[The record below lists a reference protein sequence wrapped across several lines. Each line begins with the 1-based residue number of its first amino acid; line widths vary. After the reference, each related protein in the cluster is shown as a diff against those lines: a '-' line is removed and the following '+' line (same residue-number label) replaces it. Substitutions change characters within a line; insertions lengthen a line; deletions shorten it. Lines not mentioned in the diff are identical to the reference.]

1 MRGKNQRTKK
11 KNLFKKVQRTIQ
23 DSKDWRGREIQ
34 NKIGGGESEKITE
47 GLPAFHLSKVTVKLL
62 IKSFLV
68 VKISIFKDY
77 VLPCIL
83 INYLL

>member
-11 KNLFKKVQRTIQ
+11 KNLFKKVQKTIQ
-23 DSKDWRGREIQ
+23 DSKDWREREIQ

-47 GLPAFHLSKVTVKLL
+47 GLLSFQLSKVTVKLL